1 MHISFKKFIQYFV
14 ALLMVSFS
22 NETLQAQFF
31 KMVVP
36 VGFNFTQVDG
46 DDLAGYN
53 KIGFQ
58 AGIGTMLVLD
68 ELERFETGFE
78 ILYSQLGSN
87 TNSRSPNQI
96 KLAFDY
102 ASIPIYFNYKDQGQ
116 GYIGT
121 GLVINRLVD
130 QRRYENGE
138 ELAFVDPVKNMG
150 YDVMG
155 QIGYLFNPNIRLT
168 LRASYSLVQFGIDQ
182 RLQHNYITLRID
194 TILNG
199 LLKRRKKSGFSR

>member
-1 MHISFKKFIQYFV
+1 
-14 ALLMVSFS
+14 MVSFS

>member
-1 MHISFKKFIQYFV
+1 MHIIVKNSFLFCLSFIILLVFSSDAMAQSFK
-14 ALLMVSFS
+14 LL
-22 NETLQAQFF
+22 
-31 KMVVP
+31 VP

-53 KIGFQ
+53 KVGLNT
-58 AGIGTMLVLD
+58 GIGTMIVLG
-68 ELERFETGFE
+68 EIEQFETGFE

-87 TNSRSPNQI
+87 TSSRSPNQI

-102 ASIPIYFNYKDQGQ
+102 ASIPIYFNYKDKGK

-121 GLVINRLVD
+121 GVVINRMVN
-130 QRRYENGE
+130 QRRIENGID
-138 ELAFVDPVKNMG
+138 LAIVDSVKNTAV
-150 YDVMG
+150 DIMG

-168 LRASYSLVQFGIDQ
+168 LRASYSLVQFGIEQ

-199 LLKRRKKSGFSR
+199 LLKRRKRSGFTK